1 MPPIDF
7 YVSCKSSLID
17 ISFCVLRAP
26 LLFLSRR
33 MPLSESGMSVSIM
46 MAQEHNFP
54 VSKLTLQRQSSYNN
68 RQTRRNSCHSQ
79 AKNRLG
85 PYNLTHPSAQT
96 KALELLN
103 LTSSD
108 VFFDLGCSDGRIL
121 IMALEASINR
131 EIEERRKLLLA
142 KSPKKGMIFDVL
154 RCDEKNEDCLMGE
167 CLHIKRRNRLRGN
180 KAVAGPP
187 FALQYCFSAPSILSG
202 SIDNGVHRRSL
213 SFENCSVPHLMRNSS
228 NDSDFE
234 DVLDELSD
242 DELNDA
248 MDDPPRNSSW
258 QSAPTPDIA
267 QDNTSPITPL
277 MSNRK
282 VYKNDDSPG
291 LNKPPLGTEK
301 NQVLIEYD
309 DRVGIEVN
317 GVIEDLGK
325 WKPFHL
331 PIDMESDQDEDTL
344 AREEL
349 RCVGIEFDE
358 SLVDRARTHVE
369 KSLAK
374 YRNNSFCSDPDSLS
388 SRIYIR
394 SGDILDE
401 WVRDFEIDG
410 TKSVDQLT
418 LLNDA
423 TAVFVYLSPEG
434 LKKVKPLL
442 FEAALRR
449 RRSQE
454 EMGESKRCDGVQQ
467 WKDLLKQQQRL
478 QPEIVDELLEV
489 EEALPL
495 DTVTHH
501 KGHQSRIS
509 DITNYD
515 FDYRADADVRHR
527 VNSGSFD
534 HGKESSVDN
543 FFVGS
548 PATNM
553 QSSVSSLLTSTSS
566 IVSPFR
572 VVSYLHPIPGW
583 TATRVDR
590 SSFGSC
596 PLFYYE
602 DVDLQD
608 R

>member
-1 MPPIDF
+1 
-7 YVSCKSSLID
+7 
-17 ISFCVLRAP
+17 
-26 LLFLSRR
+26 
-33 MPLSESGMSVSIM
+33 MPLSEAGMSVSIM
-46 MAQEHNFP
+46 MAQEHHFP
-54 VSKLTLQRQSSYNN
+54 VSKLKLQRHSSCNNYQS
-68 RQTRRNSCHSQ
+68 RRNSGHSQ

-85 PYNLTHPSAQT
+85 PYNLTHPSAQA

-103 LTSSD
+103 LRSSD

-121 IMALEASINR
+121 IMALQASIDR

-142 KSPKKGMIFDVL
+142 KSSKQGMIFDIL
-154 RCDEKNEDCLMGE
+154 RCDERNEDCLMGE
-167 CLHIKRRNRLRGN
+167 CLHIKRRNKLRGN
-180 KAVAGPP
+180 NAAAGPP
-187 FALQYCFSAPSILSG
+187 LSLQYCYSAPSILSG
-202 SIDNGVHRRSL
+202 SLDMGGHRRNL

-228 NDSDFE
+228 NDSDFD

-242 DELNDA
+242 DELNHA
-248 MDDPPRNSSW
+248 AVDPPRNSSW
-258 QSAPTPDIA
+258 QTAPTPDIA

-282 VYKNDDSPG
+282 VFKSDDSPG
-291 LNKPPLGTEK
+291 LSKPPLVTED
-301 NQVLIEYD
+301 NEVTIEYD
-309 DRVGIEVN
+309 DRVGMEVN
-317 GVIEDLGK
+317 GVIEELGE

-331 PIDMESDQDEDTL
+331 PSDMDGDQDEDTFV
-344 AREEL
+344 REEL

-358 SLVDRARTHVE
+358 SLVDRARTNVE
-369 KSLAK
+369 KSLSK
-374 YRNNSFCSDPDSLS
+374 YRNNSFCTDPDSLS
-388 SRIYIR
+388 NRVYIR
-394 SGDILDE
+394 WGDILDE
-401 WVRDFEIDG
+401 WVRDFNIDG
-410 TKSVDQLT
+410 TKTVDQLT

-449 RRSQE
+449 RRIQR

-467 WKDLLKQQQRL
+467 WKDLLKQQHRF

-495 DTVTHH
+495 DTITHH

-515 FDYRADADVRHR
+515 FDSRTDSDLRYRA
-527 VNSGSFD
+527 NSGSFD
-534 HGKESSVDN
+534 QGKDGAVDN
-543 FFVGS
+543 FVVGS

-553 QSSVSSLLTSTSS
+553 QSSVSSLLTSTSTL
-566 IVSPFR
+566 VSPFR